1 MILIRGGS
9 VFSDSTFSKGPFE
22 VKDVLIDGDRIA
34 AVGSVHPGEVD
45 EVVDA
50 SGCLVGPGFVDIH
63 THLREPGHTWKE
75 DIASGSAAAV
85 AGGFTAVVAM
95 PNTDPPMDEA
105 KIAEE
110 VMRRGVEVGLI
121 EVSAAGAM
129 TQGRAGVIP
138 SDIEGLYECGVR
150 IFTDDGDSVDD
161 VDVLRSVMMRI
172 AALPGAI
179 VSQHPEDAAMTVD
192 GHMHEGSMATRLDV
206 GGLPAEAEI
215 EVVERDLDL
224 VRETGA
230 GYHCQHVS
238 AAGTVELIRHAKAEG
253 LPITAEVTPHHLTF
267 DDTALADLDTDFKM
281 YPPLRSVDD
290 RRVLREALNDGTI
303 DVVATDHAPHTA
315 KEKSTSFAE
324 APRGVIGLETAAAVV
339 SEVVDNPAR
348 MFQSLSVNP
357 ASIASLG
364 DQGRPIAV
372 GEPANIVVFDPRHV
386 WTPDRFVSR
395 SANSPFKGHR
405 LTGRSLL
412 TVHKGRIVHRLVG
425 AA

>member
-1 MILIRGGS
+1 
-9 VFSDSTFSKGPFE
+9 
-22 VKDVLIDGDRIA
+22 
-34 AVGSVHPGEVD
+34 
-45 EVVDA
+45 
-50 SGCLVGPGFVDIH
+50 
-63 THLREPGHTWKE
+63 
-75 DIASGSAAAV
+75 
-85 AGGFTAVVAM
+85 
-95 PNTDPPMDEA
+95 
-105 KIAEE
+105 
-110 VMRRGVEVGLI
+110 
-121 EVSAAGAM
+121 
-129 TQGRAGVIP
+129 
-138 SDIEGLYECGVR
+138 
-150 IFTDDGDSVDD
+150 
-161 VDVLRSVMMRI
+161 
-172 AALPGAI
+172 
-179 VSQHPEDAAMTVD
+179 
-192 GHMHEGSMATRLDV
+192 
-206 GGLPAEAEI
+206 
-215 EVVERDLDL
+215 
-224 VRETGA
+224 
-230 GYHCQHVS
+230 
-238 AAGTVELIRHAKAEG
+238 LIRHAKAEG

-395 SANSPFKGHR
+395 SANSPFKGRR

-412 TVHKGRIVHRLVG
+412 TLHKGRIVHRLVG